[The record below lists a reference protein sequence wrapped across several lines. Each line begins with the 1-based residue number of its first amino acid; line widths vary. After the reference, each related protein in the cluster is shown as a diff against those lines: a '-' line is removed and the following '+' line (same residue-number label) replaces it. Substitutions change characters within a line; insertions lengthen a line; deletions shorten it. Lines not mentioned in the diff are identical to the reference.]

1 MEKSGLTLTR
11 VDGEPTYEEGQ
22 YVLVCKTLYRQ
33 AQKPENFIDP
43 AFAEATFPDH
53 DYSVMYV
60 AEIEAAYEIEK

>member
-1 MEKSGLTLTR
+1 MEKSGLTLTH